1 MVEMTTLDL
10 ELLSE
15 IKKGGNYLNYIHTED
30 LFPEEDSLFSCKID
44 ASLAKGLEPRDLR
57 LKGIQQRKKKEK
69 DEEEKEEIKHDTI
82 QMANK
87 IKDQIEYLSG
97 ELSRIDLLITW
108 IEEGPGLL
116 TGYGD
121 RGRLTYSQREKERK
135 YLASLFKAF
144 L

>member
-15 IKKGGNYLNYIHTED
+15 IKEGGNYLNYIHTED

-44 ASLAKGLEPRDLR
+44 ASLAKGLGPRDLR
-57 LKGIQQRKKKEK
+57 LKGIQQRKKKKK

-87 IKDQIEYLSG
+87 IKDQIEY
-97 ELSRIDLLITW
+97 LSRIDLLITW